1 MTARTL
7 VVLAVCA
14 LLTASRGDG
23 APGGACTLEL
33 VSGGRLAWSTR
44 VWRGEA
50 FAVSFEHSAERCR
63 WTQHYR
69 VSAGGG
75 IEQVSSTFPCIG
87 AGMPWSSTDGS
98 PAIRT
103 REGYT
108 LAAIR
113 ALQDIHMRNSL
124 RARIRLVV
132 GDQRVDVSGLFD
144 DFQPFTLR
152 LR

>member
-7 VVLAVCA
+7 AVLTVCA
-14 LLTASRGDG
+14 LLTASRGDS
-23 APGGACTLEL
+23 APGGACLLEL
-33 VSGGRLAWSTR
+33 VSGGRVAWSAR

-69 VSAGGG
+69 VGVDRL

-98 PAIRT
+98 PAIHT
-103 REGYT
+103 RDGYT

-113 ALQDIHMRNSL
+113 PLQDIHMRNSR
-124 RARIRLVV
+124 RARLRLAVD
-132 GDQRVDVSGLFD
+132 GRQVDVSRLFD